1 MVASSSLRKVEKEK
15 MQLDS
20 KPKFIDFETD
30 ARVDIR

>member
-1 MVASSSLRKVEKEK
+1 MNEAELRKVEKEK

-30 ARVDIR
+30 ARVEIR